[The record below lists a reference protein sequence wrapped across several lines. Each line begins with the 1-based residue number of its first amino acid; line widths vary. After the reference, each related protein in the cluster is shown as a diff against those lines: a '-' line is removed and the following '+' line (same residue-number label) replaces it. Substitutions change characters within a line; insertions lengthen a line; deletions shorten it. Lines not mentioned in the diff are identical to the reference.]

1 MENKITEEQLTKIQ
15 DQQTQLAE
23 LLNEIGTLETQKH
36 AALHKI
42 VDVNIQV
49 EKTKQELESEYGPI
63 NINMEDGSYLPIEK

>member
-1 MENKITEEQLTKIQ
+1 MEKKITEEQLTKIQ